1 MQTPLIIFHVAV
13 RNNTDVTVV
22 LGLHEERARKYI
34 AECYMSQLKTEVAE
48 RMLQTYCWKQEKVS
62 QALVIVNRLGGKF
75 SDKVFAIQAPD
86 PGPFVI
92 GCREYWQGKDT
103 DVIQNTVLPGDDD
116 DNDSDGS
123 LDRWSD
129 DEDGWDEEEIGT
141 ERLVKK
147 AEQNKPLL
155 PGM

>member
-1 MQTPLIIFHVAV
+1 MTPIIISTIAV

-34 AECYMSQLKTEVAE
+34 AECYMSQLKLDVAE
-48 RMLQTYCWKQEKVS
+48 QMLQKYCWKEEKVS
-62 QALVIVNRLGGKF
+62 QALVIVNRLGGMF
-75 SDKVFAIQAPD
+75 SQKVFAIQAPD

-103 DVIQNTVLPGDDD
+103 DTIQNDIISADSDD
-116 DNDSDGS
+116 DSDGS

-129 DEDGWDEEEIGT
+129 DEDGWDEDEIGT
-141 ERLVKK
+141 EKSIQRV
-147 AEQNKPLL
+147 NKNNLL
-155 PGM
+155 G